1 MTDLLARVDPGWL
14 IFVGVFIGALLLIE
28 GLRQLASRRETDSEA
43 RSRRLRLIA
52 GGTQLEERLSIL
64 LPGDGSQRKFF
75 GLNLGTML
83 VAAGLPHQPMLFG
96 LGVLALFCL
105 ISFGLMPLVG
115 ALVAVGLSIMISI
128 LLPMMVLSVMKA
140 ARMTRISAQLPDAL
154 DLMGRA
160 LRAGHPLSSSIGT
173 VAETMPDPIG
183 TEFGIMVDQISY
195 GDELVAAFRKLA
207 DRNPSEDFRYLAV
220 SIAIQHGT
228 GGNLGRV
235 LGVLAGVMRGRIM
248 MRRKIKSMSAEG
260 RISAWILSSIPF
272 LMVGLNSIITPAYY
286 GDVVQDPLFMPMALV
301 ALGLI
306 FLNGFVLFR
315 LVNFRI

>member
-1 MTDLLARVDPGWL
+1 MIDLMRHIDPGWL
-14 IFVGVFIGALLLIE
+14 IFVGVFMGALLLIE
-28 GLRQLASRRETDSEA
+28 GMRQLASRRETDAEA
-43 RSRRLRLIA
+43 RSRRMRLIA
-52 GGTQLEERLSIL
+52 GGTQLEERLDIL
-64 LPGDGSQRKFF
+64 LPGEGIGRKFL
-75 GLNLGTML
+75 GLDLGNML
-83 VAAGLPHQPMLFG
+83 VGAGLPAQPMLFG
-96 LGVLALFCL
+96 LGAMALACL
-105 ISFGLMPLVG
+105 TTLGLRPLLGSAPAFVFAF
-115 ALVAVGLSIMISI
+115 ALWI
-128 LLPMMVLSVMKA
+128 LLPLIVLSVKRT
-140 ARMTRISAQLPDAL
+140 ARLKRISAQLPDAL

-160 LRAGHPLSSSIGT
+160 LRAGHPLSSSIST

-207 DRNPSEDFRYLAV
+207 ERNPSEDFHYLAV

-235 LGVLAGVMRGRIM
+235 LGVLSGVMRGRIM

-272 LMVGLNSIITPAYY
+272 LMVGLNSIITPEYY
-286 GDVVQDPLFMPMALV
+286 GDVMHDPLFPLMAMA

-306 FLNGFVLFR
+306 FLNGFVLYR

>member
-1 MTDLLARVDPGWL
+1 MTDLLSRIDPGWL
-14 IFVGVFIGALLLIE
+14 IFVGVFMGALLLIE
-28 GLRQLASRRETDSEA
+28 GMRQLTSRRETDTEA
-43 RSRRLRLIA
+43 RSRRMRLIA
-52 GGTQLEERLSIL
+52 GGTQLEERLNIL
-64 LPGDGSQRKFF
+64 LPGDGAARKFL
-75 GLNLGTML
+75 GLDLGNKL
-83 VAAGLPHQPMLFG
+83 VAAGLPQQPMLFG
-96 LGVLALFCL
+96 LGALALFCL
-105 ISFGLMPLVG
+105 VALGLVPLIGAFG
-115 ALVAVGLSIMISI
+115 AVGLALMICI
-128 LLPMMVLSVMKA
+128 LLPLTILSVLQASRLK
-140 ARMTRISAQLPDAL
+140 RISAQLPDAL
-154 DLMGRA
+154 DLMARA
-160 LRAGHPLSSSIGT
+160 LKAGHPLSSSIGT

-195 GDELVAAFRKLA
+195 GDELVAAFKKLA
-207 DRNPSEDFRYLAV
+207 ERNPSEDFHYLAV

-272 LMVGLNSIITPAYY
+272 LMVGLNSIITPSYY
-286 GDVVQDPLFMPMALV
+286 GDVVHDPLFMPMALG

-306 FLNGFVLFR
+306 LLNGFVLFR

>member
-1 MTDLLARVDPGWL
+1 MTDFLARIDPGWL
-14 IFVGVFIGALLLIE
+14 IFVGVFMGALLLIE
-28 GLRQLASRRETDSEA
+28 GMRQLTARRETDSEA
-43 RSRRLRLIA
+43 RSRRLRLVA

-64 LPGDGSQRKFF
+64 LPGDGSQKSFL
-75 GLNLGTML
+75 GLNLSSML
-83 VAAGLPHQPMLFG
+83 VAAGLPQQPMFFG
-96 LGVLALFCL
+96 LGALALFCVAAL
-105 ISFGLMPLVG
+105 GLMPLVG
-115 ALVAVGLSIMISI
+115 PLAAVILPLIIFI
-128 LLPMMVLSVMKA
+128 LLPLMVLSAIKA
-140 ARMTRISAQLPDAL
+140 ARLKRISAQLPDAL
-154 DLMGRA
+154 DLMARA
-160 LRAGHPLSSSIGT
+160 LRAGHPLSASIGT

-195 GDELVAAFRKLA
+195 GDELVTAFKKLA
-207 DRNPSEDFRYLAV
+207 ERNPSEDFQYLAV

-272 LMVGLNSIITPAYY
+272 LMVGLNSIITPSYY
-286 GDVVQDPLFMPMALV
+286 GDVVQDPLFMPLALV

-306 FLNGFVLFR
+306 LLNGFVLFR